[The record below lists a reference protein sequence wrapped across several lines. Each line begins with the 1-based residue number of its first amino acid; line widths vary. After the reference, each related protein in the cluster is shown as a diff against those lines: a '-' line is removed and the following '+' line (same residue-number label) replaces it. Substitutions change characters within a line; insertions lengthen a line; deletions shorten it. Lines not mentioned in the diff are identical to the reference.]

1 LSTPTFFLPHRRGRR
16 LSEEISNFLDRNY
29 LGFVFWDLGFADFS
43 YIFTSCKT
51 KGRLKFAMISKKAQE
66 IPPFIV
72 MDVLEKAQELERRGE
87 HVIHLEVGEPD
98 FDTPECINEAGY
110 RAICDG
116 KTHYTH
122 SMGLIELREAI
133 AEDYW
138 MKYRVKVSPDQIL
151 VTSGTSPAMV
161 LLFSAL
167 LDAGEEVILS
177 NPYYPCYPNIIRF
190 VDGAPVFVDVLEEEG
205 FQYLPEMIMEKLS
218 PGVKGIMINS
228 PSNPTGNIMSA
239 ERMRQIAQFSPYI
252 ISDEIY
258 HGLVY
263 EGQEHTILEFT
274 DRAFVINGFS
284 KLYAMTGWRL
294 GYLIAPKE
302 FIRPMQ
308 KIQQNL
314 FISASSFSQ
323 WAALSGLKEA
333 KKDVERMRK
342 TYDQRR
348 RFLIP
353 RLKELGFGITVE
365 PTGAFY
371 VLANARRFSKDSY
384 RLAFDILQEAKVG
397 VTPGIDFGTNAEG
410 YLRFC
415 YANSLENI
423 IEGMNR
429 LERYLERHR

>member
-1 LSTPTFFLPHRRGRR
+1 
-16 LSEEISNFLDRNY
+16 
-29 LGFVFWDLGFADFS
+29 
-43 YIFTSCKT
+43 
-51 KGRLKFAMISKKAQE
+51 MISKKAQE

-72 MDVLEKAQELERRGE
+72 MDVLEKAQELERNGE

-98 FDTPECINEAGY
+98 FDTPDCIREACY
-110 RAICDG
+110 RAICEG

-122 SMGLIELREAI
+122 SLGLIELREAI

-138 MKYRVKVSPDQIL
+138 KKYRVKVSPEQIL
-151 VTSGTSPAMV
+151 IASGTSPVML
-161 LLFSAL
+161 LLFAAL
-167 LDAGEEVILS
+167 LEPEDEVILS

-190 VDGAPVFVDVLEEEG
+190 VGGSPVFVKVFEEEG
-205 FQYLPEMIMEKLS
+205 FQYLPEMIKEKLS
-218 PGVKGIMINS
+218 PKIKGIMINS
-228 PSNPTGNIMSA
+228 PSNPTGNVMSL
-239 ERMRQIAQFSPYI
+239 ERMAKISEFSPFI

-263 EGQEHTILEFT
+263 EGKAHSILEFT
-274 DRAFVINGFS
+274 DHAFVINGFS

-294 GYLIAPKE
+294 GYVIAPKE
-302 FIRPMQ
+302 FMRPMQ

-314 FISASSFSQ
+314 FISASSFIQ
-323 WAALSGLKEA
+323 WGALVGLKEA
-333 KKDVERMRK
+333 EKDIQKMRE

-353 RLKELGFGITVE
+353 RLKELGFGIMVE

-371 VLANARRFSKDSY
+371 ILANAKRYSNDSY
-384 RLAFDILQEAKVG
+384 HFAFDILQGAKVG
-397 VTPGIDFGTNAEG
+397 VAPGIDFGTNAEG

-423 IEGMNR
+423 KEGMNK
-429 LERYLERHR
+429 LKRYLEHYE